1 MRKRLKLIA
10 AICIACW
17 FAIAVFPV
25 AGYNSI
31 NVSSETDL
39 SLNISE
45 PDNIQAYPEQEIC
58 QNCSDNISVLSQN
71 LTNIS
76 LSDTVDYSHYSCQSH
91 LWVVDYWG
99 NHYPCNSRCIF
110 LKDMA
115 KMIISPCKTGY
126 LKLYEKYP
134 DQNIAQS
141 RYIPVYANKRYS
153 WWFVGDIEGVHTL
166 WFTLT
171 DLRRQVLRS
180 NDATFRVIVDN
191 CSPTANCSPSSWV

>member
-1 MRKRLKLIA
+1 MRKRLNLIA

-17 FAIAVFPV
+17 FAIVVFPV

-45 PDNIQAYPEQEIC
+45 PDNIEAYPEQEIC

-71 LTNIS
+71 LTNVS
-76 LSDTVDYSHYSCQSH
+76 LSDTVDYSHYSCQSR
-91 LWVVDYWG
+91 LWIVDYWG

-126 LKLYEKYP
+126 LKLYEQYSNTYLYALFFGSVGVIFVVGSALARPARSAYP
-134 DQNIAQS
+134 
-141 RYIPVYANKRYS
+141 R
-153 WWFVGDIEGVHTL
+153 TL
-166 WFTLT
+166 
-171 DLRRQVLRS
+171 S
-180 NDATFRVIVDN
+180 
-191 CSPTANCSPSSWV
+191 